1 MTIPQGDTY
10 KVLSFGAGV
19 QSTALML
26 AACRGDLPGGERPDV
41 AIFANTQWEP
51 KEVMAHLKDM
61 IDWAK
66 DHDLELCT
74 VTAGSIRT
82 PRGASTMPLH
92 LKQPDGS
99 NALIRRQCTDAY
111 KIEPIRKEI
120 RRRLGYRKGQRWRH
134 RLETWLGISTDEV
147 SRMKPSQEKWETVR
161 WPLIELG
168 WSREDCKRY
177 SEKVLGRQPV
187 KSSCSG
193 CPFHSPRYFAEMRKR
208 RPEEFSDVVEFDQ
221 WLRTVPKITREQ
233 AKAAQERIRT
243 GEKRT
248 GDDMWSIG
256 MLRGTPYLHPSRTPL
271 AESYNDLD
279 QLELFDNECSGYC
292 NS

>member
-1 MTIPQGDTY
+1 
-10 KVLSFGAGV
+10 
-19 QSTALML
+19 
-26 AACRGDLPGGERPDV
+26 
-41 AIFANTQWEP
+41 
-51 KEVMAHLKDM
+51 
-61 IDWAK
+61 
-66 DHDLELCT
+66 
-74 VTAGSIRT
+74 
-82 PRGASTMPLH
+82 
-92 LKQPDGS
+92 
-99 NALIRRQCTDAY
+99 
-111 KIEPIRKEI
+111 
-120 RRRLGYRKGQRWRH
+120 
-134 RLETWLGISTDEV
+134 
-147 SRMKPSQEKWETVR
+147 MKPSQEKWETVR

-243 GEKRT
+243 GKKRT
-248 GDDMWSIG
+248 GDDMWSLGI
-256 MLRGTPYLHPSRTPL
+256 LKGTPYLHPSRTPL
-271 AESYNDLD
+271 AESYNDLA